1 MKFETLA
8 YGDQT
13 ATTEQKFHALQG
25 APIEECGFGVVTFY
39 RGYANI
45 DIGTISKDEPL
56 DFSRKEYAQYQEF
69 LISEDSI

>member
-1 MKFETLA
+1 MRFETLA

-25 APIEECGFGVVTFY
+25 GPIEEVCFGVVTFY
-39 RGYANI
+39 RGYANM
-45 DIGTISKDEPL
+45 DIGSILKDEPL

-69 LISEDSI
+69 LINEDSI